1 MGRLADMS
9 EAQILALEIFF
20 IGLLGISVL
29 VIGWIS
35 FLVISRLYKGQ
46 R

>member
-1 MGRLADMS
+1 MS
-9 EAQILALEIFF
+9 DAQLLALEVFF
-20 IGLLGISVL
+20 IGLLVTVVI

-35 FLVISRLYKGQ
+35 WVVLSRLYKGQ

>member
-1 MGRLADMS
+1 MADM
-9 EAQILALEIFF
+9 EDAQLLALEVFF
-20 IGLLGISVL
+20 ISLLVAAVL

-35 FLVISRLYKGQ
+35 WVVLSRLYKGQ